1 MQAVPYLLGYLEDP
15 GRWLKG
21 RLGALKS
28 LDKLHGAKEGEEGR
42 PTPYFED
49 DIIATFE
56 KILKRTSTQL
66 SLAQG
71 VVSSHL
77 WKTAVEKGKVRRG
90 REGAR
95 VGSVRGRSGKQ
106 QGRLVCEMAKFR
118 SWVVFGWVR
127 GGVRRIGL
135 GWGNLRRILL
145 KSRKLVNFQNE
156 EISGEVGCSL
166 EPPTQMNL

>member
-1 MQAVPYLLGYLEDP
+1 M
-15 GRWLKG
+15 
-21 RLGALKS
+21 GALKA

-42 PTPYFED
+42 LTPYFED

-71 VVSSHL
+71 VVNSHL

-95 VGSVRGRSGKQ
+95 VGSVRGRSGKRRVALCVKWPSL
-106 QGRLVCEMAKFR
+106 GTGLCWAGSE
-118 SWVVFGWVR
+118 GWM
-127 GGVRRIGL
+127 GGL
-135 GWGNLRRILL
+135 GWAGG
-145 KSRKLVNFQNE
+145 
-156 EISGEVGCSL
+156 ISVEFC
-166 EPPTQMNL
+166 